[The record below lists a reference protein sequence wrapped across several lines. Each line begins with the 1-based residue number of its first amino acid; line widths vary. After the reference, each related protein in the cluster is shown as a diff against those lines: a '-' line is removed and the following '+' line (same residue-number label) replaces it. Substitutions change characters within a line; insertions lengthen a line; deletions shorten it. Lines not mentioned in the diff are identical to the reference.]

1 MWDFPI
7 QTHKTLEH
15 NPPDI
20 TVIDKKNNKCIVKDL
35 ACPFETRTEKKEDE
49 KYTNYS
55 EVKYGIAKICK
66 MKKVEVTAVV
76 TGALGTVT
84 KDYEKWIEKLDLDNW
99 SITEAL
105 LTWNGENNTTEKVG
119 YKIIIIIMIIIIRT
133 IRTNIRTK
141 TKNKYKY
148 KNKSEY
154 KNESS

>member
-1 MWDFPI
+1 MEL
-7 QTHKTLEH
+7 Q
-15 NPPDI
+15 
-20 TVIDKKNNKCIVKDL
+20 
-35 ACPFETRTEKKEDE
+35 
-49 KYTNYS
+49 
-55 EVKYGIAKICK
+55 K

-76 TGALGTVT
+76 IGALGTVT